1 MIEQYKNAAFA
12 NAYGDGERVKRADGI
27 LVKFDLKASETKIN
41 AAIDN
46 ETGKL
51 IGSVTLS
58 LNANALESDSSLALV
73 L

>member
-1 MIEQYKNAAFA
+1 
-12 NAYGDGERVKRADGI
+12 VKRADGV